1 MHTHTHYTYSLEER
15 ISLLEKNEAQRVEH
29 DKKQREDMKELKD
42 RLDQLSVIATKYDEI
57 KSIVNRYC
65 SAKVTLI

>member
-1 MHTHTHYTYSLEER
+1 M
-15 ISLLEKNEAQRVEH
+15 EKNEAQRVEH